1 MRHDFWAGSDP
12 ALPWPAGLCLFLL
25 WQDGFQK
32 SPALRGSIGPQG
44 HEERTIMSNEA
55 VSADQRG
62 AGTDS
67 TPGNIASYIDHT
79 LLRPDASQAEILKVC
94 AEAAEYH
101 FKSVCVNPLWVKT
114 VKTALKGSGVL
125 TCSVIGFP
133 LGATPTDVKTFEAR
147 GAVLDGA
154 DEIDM
159 VINIAAARAGD
170 KGAVVEDISAVAEAV
185 HASGAILKVI
195 IETVFLSDDQKVL
208 ACQAAVE
215 AGADFVKTS
224 TGFNGGGATAEDIA
238 LMRRTVGPELGVKA
252 SGGVRSLAD
261 AQAMIAA
268 GATRI
273 GASSGIA
280 IVKGEQGSAGY

>member
-1 MRHDFWAGSDP
+1 
-12 ALPWPAGLCLFLL
+12 
-25 WQDGFQK
+25 
-32 SPALRGSIGPQG
+32 
-44 HEERTIMSNEA
+44 MSNEA
-55 VSADQRG
+55 TPSARPAAG
-62 AGTDS
+62 AQ
-67 TPGNIASYIDHT
+67 PAPENIASFIDHT
-79 LLRPDASQAEILKVC
+79 LLKPEASEADILKVC
-94 AEAAEYH
+94 AEAAEYR
-101 FKSVCVNPLWVKT
+101 FKSVCVNPVWVKT

-125 TCSVIGFP
+125 TCSVVGFP
-133 LGATPTDVKTFEAR
+133 LGATPTDATTFEAR

-170 KGAVVEDISAVAEAV
+170 KGALVEDIAAVAEAV

-195 IETVFLSDDQKVL
+195 IETALLDDAQKVL
-208 ACQAAVE
+208 ACESAVE
-215 AGADFVKTS
+215 AGADYVKTS
-224 TGFNGGGATAEDIA
+224 TGFNGGGATAEDVA
-238 LMRRTVGPELGVKA
+238 LMRRTVGPDLGVKA

-280 IVKGEQGSAGY
+280 IVKGEQGSSAY

>member
-1 MRHDFWAGSDP
+1 
-12 ALPWPAGLCLFLL
+12 
-25 WQDGFQK
+25 
-32 SPALRGSIGPQG
+32 
-44 HEERTIMSNEA
+44 MSNEA
-55 VSADQRG
+55 STALDNSA
-62 AGTDS
+62 S
-67 TPGNIASYIDHT
+67 IASYIDHT
-79 LLRPDASQAEILKVC
+79 LLKPEASEAEVRQIC
-94 AEAAEYH
+94 AEAAEYK

-114 VKTALKGSGVL
+114 VTKALKGSGVL
-125 TCSVIGFP
+125 TCSVVGFP
-133 LGATPTDVKTFEAR
+133 LGATPSDVKAFEAR

-170 KGAVVEDISAVAEAV
+170 KGALVDDITTVAEAV
-185 HASGAILKVI
+185 HAGGAILKVI
-195 IETVFLSDDQKVL
+195 IETSLLNDEQKIL
-208 ACQAAVE
+208 ACAASVE

-224 TGFNGGGATAEDIA
+224 TGFNGGGATVEDVA
-238 LMRRTVGPELGVKA
+238 LMRKTVGPDLGVKA

-280 IVKGEQGSAGY
+280 IVKGEQGSSAY

>member
-1 MRHDFWAGSDP
+1 
-12 ALPWPAGLCLFLL
+12 
-25 WQDGFQK
+25 
-32 SPALRGSIGPQG
+32 
-44 HEERTIMSNEA
+44 MSNQA
-55 VSADQRG
+55 VAP
-62 AGTDS
+62 ANT
-67 TPGNIASYIDHT
+67 ASYIDHT
-79 LLRPDASQAEILKVC
+79 LLKPEASEADVLKVC
-94 AEAAEYH
+94 AEATEYR
-101 FKSVCVNPLWVKT
+101 FKSVCVNPVWVKT
-114 VKTALKGSGVL
+114 VTKALKGSGVL

-133 LGATPTDVKTFEAR
+133 LGATPSDVKSFEAR

-159 VINIAAARAGD
+159 VINMASARAND
-170 KGAVVEDISAVAEAV
+170 KGALVDDIRAVAETV
-185 HASGAILKVI
+185 HAGEAILKVI
-195 IETVFLSDDQKVL
+195 IETSMLDDEQKVI

-224 TGFNGGGATAEDIA
+224 TGFNGGGATVEDVA
-238 LMRRTVGPELGVKA
+238 LMRKTVGPDLGVKA

-280 IVKGEQGSAGY
+280 IVKGEQGSSAY

>member
-1 MRHDFWAGSDP
+1 
-12 ALPWPAGLCLFLL
+12 
-25 WQDGFQK
+25 
-32 SPALRGSIGPQG
+32 
-44 HEERTIMSNEA
+44 MSNA
-55 VSADQRG
+55 ATPTDQTG
-62 AGTDS
+62 AGTVS
-67 TPGNIASYIDHT
+67 ASGNIASYIDHT
-79 LLRPDASQAEILKVC
+79 LLKPEASEAEILGVC
-94 AEAAEYH
+94 GEAAEYH

-133 LGATPTDVKTFEAR
+133 MGATPSDVKAFEAR

-170 KGAVVEDISAVAEAV
+170 KGALVDDISAVAETV
-185 HASGAILKVI
+185 HAGGAILKVI
-195 IETVFLSDDQKVL
+195 IETALLSDDQKVL
-208 ACQAAVE
+208 ACQASVE

-238 LMRRTVGPELGVKA
+238 LMRRTVGPDLGVKA
-252 SGGVRSLAD
+252 SGGVRSLAG
-261 AQAMIAA
+261 AQVMIAA

-280 IVKGEQGSAGY
+280 IVKGEQGSSSY

>member
-1 MRHDFWAGSDP
+1 
-12 ALPWPAGLCLFLL
+12 
-25 WQDGFQK
+25 
-32 SPALRGSIGPQG
+32 
-44 HEERTIMSNEA
+44 MSNEA
-55 VSADQRG
+55 TPAARPST
-62 AGTDS
+62 GTQQV
-67 TPGNIASYIDHT
+67 PGNIASFIDHT
-79 LLRPDASQAEILKVC
+79 LLKPEASEADILKVC
-94 AEAAEYH
+94 SEAAEYR
-101 FKSVCVNPLWVKT
+101 FKSVCVNPIWVKT

-125 TCSVIGFP
+125 TCSVVGFP

-170 KGAVVEDISAVAEAV
+170 KGALVEDITAVAEAV
-185 HASGAILKVI
+185 HASDAILKVI
-195 IETVFLSDDQKVL
+195 IETALLDDDQKVL
-208 ACQAAVE
+208 ACKAAVE
-215 AGADFVKTS
+215 SGADFVKTS

-238 LMRRTVGPELGVKA
+238 LMRRTVGPDLGVKA
-252 SGGVRSLAD
+252 AGGVRSLAD

-280 IVKGEQGSAGY
+280 IVKGEQGSSGY

>member
-1 MRHDFWAGSDP
+1 M
-12 ALPWPAGLCLFLL
+12 
-25 WQDGFQK
+25 
-32 SPALRGSIGPQG
+32 
-44 HEERTIMSNEA
+44 MSNDA
-55 VSADQRG
+55 TPAAQPS
-62 AGTDS
+62 AGTQQVS
-67 TPGNIASYIDHT
+67 GNIASFIDHT
-79 LLRPDASQAEILKVC
+79 LLKPEASEADIHKVC
-94 AEAAEYH
+94 AEAVEYR
-101 FKSVCVNPLWVKT
+101 FKSVCVNPIWVKT

-125 TCSVIGFP
+125 TCSVVGFP

-170 KGAVVEDISAVAEAV
+170 KGALVEDITAVAEAV
-185 HASGAILKVI
+185 HASDAILKVI
-195 IETVFLSDDQKVL
+195 IETALLDDAQKVL
-208 ACQAAVE
+208 ACEAAVE

-224 TGFNGGGATAEDIA
+224 TGFNGGGATTEDIA
-238 LMRRTVGPELGVKA
+238 LMRRTIGPDLGVKA

-280 IVKGEQGSAGY
+280 IVKGEQGSSGY

>member
-1 MRHDFWAGSDP
+1 
-12 ALPWPAGLCLFLL
+12 
-25 WQDGFQK
+25 
-32 SPALRGSIGPQG
+32 
-44 HEERTIMSNEA
+44 MSNEA
-55 VSADQRG
+55 IPAAQPS
-62 AGTDS
+62 AGTQQG
-67 TPGNIASYIDHT
+67 PGNIASFIDHT
-79 LLRPDASQAEILKVC
+79 LLKPEASEADILKVC
-94 AEAAEYH
+94 AEAAEYG

-125 TCSVIGFP
+125 TCSVAGFP

-154 DEIDM
+154 DEVDM

-170 KGAVVEDISAVAEAV
+170 KGALVEDITAVAEAV
-185 HASGAILKVI
+185 HASDAILKVI
-195 IETVFLSDDQKVL
+195 IETALLDDAQKIL

-238 LMRRTVGPELGVKA
+238 LMRRTVGPDLGVKA
-252 SGGVRSLAD
+252 SGGVRSLAE

-280 IVKGEQGSAGY
+280 IVKGEQGSSFY